1 MLASCVE
8 GFFSSAPGGAILPSR
23 PAQWCGGRAQ
33 RRSRT
38 AARRACRCS
47 AYGLGFG
54 AARNR
59 ETPLCASRGM
69 APTERSFQRTARWCR
84 GAAISRPL
92 RHWSPIRTLEA
103 GEHFVT
109 VPRRPPGCAILR
121 CPSSVRMPAAGQP
134 ATQRPDPGPKA
145 EDRQHTGPPPLSASA
160 SGRGCLQLLGHAC
173 SLQCWRT

>member
-92 RHWSPIRTLEA
+92 RHWLPIRTREA

-109 VPRRPPGCAILR
+109 VLRRPPGCAILR

-134 ATQRPDPGPKA
+134 ATQRPDPGRRRRIGSTPVLRRYPQMHQA
-145 EDRQHTGPPPLSASA
+145 DAVSIIDRQSWQASA
-160 SGRGCLQLLGHAC
+160 AI
-173 SLQCWRT
+173 